1 MWVGSWKKVFPEDDS
16 VQASSPPKNPL
27 APPTATAP
35 PPRPPPRESVKSI
48 VLEAVAKGP
57 SNKGPDGAGMTVS
70 PGDHK
75 WLKTGLGDPKITS
88 KSDKNLRGIDFD
100 QKKFA
105 PK

>member
-1 MWVGSWKKVFPEDDS
+1 MTSKKPVGPPHRHGTP
-16 VQASSPPKNPL
+16 SPH
-27 APPTATAP
+27 
-35 PPRPPPRESVKSI
+35 PRESVKSI

-70 PGDHK
+70 SGDHK